1 MNRAPRCT
9 APAAFPVVCLLALVL
24 SACATGPDYVRPP
37 VDVPTAFREGGGLA
51 GVAAPPSVAP
61 GSATDGK
68 PVTTTPQAP
77 PAPGWVTAQPS
88 DTASR
93 GAWWR
98 VFDDDQLN
106 ALEDKVDGSNQ
117 NLKVALA
124 QLRQAR
130 ATVNAAR
137 SSFFPTISVGAT
149 ANESLTSANLRYR
162 AQAGRTL
169 PDYAIP
175 ATASWE
181 PDLWG
186 RVRRSVESSQADAQA
201 SLADLEG
208 IRLSL
213 HAELA
218 TDYFNLRG
226 LDAEKDLLDR
236 TIVGYREA
244 LQLTENRFHGGLASQ
259 SDVAQAQTQLETT
272 EAQDIDL
279 GVLRAQYE
287 HAIATL
293 IGQPASTFS
302 LPVTVPGW
310 SVPAIPAG
318 LPSELLQRRP
328 DIAAAERRVA
338 AANAQIGVAQSA
350 FFPDLTLSGAV
361 GLESSMFNKLLTGP
375 SLFWALGPLLAETV
389 FDGGR
394 RQAEVAR
401 ARAQYEAGVATY
413 RETVL
418 SAFQEVEDDL
428 ASLRILEQ
436 ETGKQDQATRSA
448 ETSLQLAMNRYQTG
462 IVGYL
467 DVVAAQTVALNN
479 QRGQVDLSRRRV
491 DASVALIR
499 ALGGSWGFK
508 RNEGE
513 IDSTPTQAKLTS
525 R

>member
-1 MNRAPRCT
+1 MTRAPRT
-9 APAAFPVVCLLALVL
+9 MPLPVFPIVCLLALTL
-24 SACATGPDYVRPP
+24 SACAVGPEYRRPS
-37 VDVPTAFREGGGLA
+37 VDVPTAFKEGEAPGA
-51 GVAAPPSVAP
+51 TAAPPSSAP
-61 GSATDGK
+61 GGAREGK
-68 PVTTTPQAP
+68 PVTTAPEAP

-88 DTASR
+88 DRAPR

-124 QLRQAR
+124 QLQQGR
-130 ATVNAAR
+130 AAVDAAR
-137 SSFFPTISVGAT
+137 SSFFPTISVGA
-149 ANESLTSANLRYR
+149 AASESLTSANLRYR

-169 PDYAIP
+169 PDYTIP

-186 RVRRSVESSQADAQA
+186 RIGHAVESSKADAQA

-279 GVLRAQYE
+279 GELRAHYE

-302 LPVTVPGW
+302 LPVVVPSW
-310 SVPAIPAG
+310 SVPPIPAG
-318 LPSELLQRRP
+318 LPSGLLQRRP

-350 FFPDLTLSGAV
+350 FFPDLTLSGSV

-375 SLFWALGPLLAETV
+375 SLFWALGPQLAQTV
-389 FDGGR
+389 FDGGLR
-394 RQAEVAR
+394 RAEVSR
-401 ARAQYEAGVATY
+401 ARAQYDAGVAAN
-413 RETVL
+413 RETAL

-428 ASLRILEQ
+428 ASLRVLEQ
-436 ETGKQDQATRSA
+436 EAGKQDQATRSA
-448 ETSLQLAMNRYQTG
+448 ETSLRLAMNRYQTG

-467 DVVAAQTVALNN
+467 DVVAAQSVALSN
-479 QRGQVDLSRRRV
+479 QRGQVDLMRRRV

-499 ALGGSWGFK
+499 ALGGSWSFN

-513 IDSTPTQAKLTS
+513 IDSTPTHSKLTG
-525 R
+525 